1 MKSLNYLAIIV
12 LLFGTISLSI
22 RPACRFVNNKRKKRV
37 EFIANDLRIHGEH
50 SVYFKRSNKWEKVS
64 DGVWICSDDGLQL
77 YFYRVPLGPKKVL
90 DVKTNEWSAME

>member
-1 MKSLNYLAIIV
+1 MKILNYLV
-12 LLFGTISLSI
+12 FFVVLFGIIWFSFHPT
-22 RPACRFVNNKRKKRV
+22 CRFINNKSQKRV

-50 SVYFKRSNKWEKVS
+50 SVYFKRSNKWVKVC

-77 YFYRVPLGPKKVL
+77 RFYIVPLGPKKVL